1 MASRLNHRQSPREL
15 LQEHIRRALVEQL
28 SDSSLDWTG
37 LDTLKHPVLRIEACL
52 EERPAEPARQSTPG
66 LLVSV

>member
-1 MASRLNHRQSPREL
+1 MASRQNPRQSPREL
-15 LQEHIRRALVEQL
+15 LQEHIRRALVEKL
-28 SDSSLDWTG
+28 SDSSIDWTA
-37 LDTLKHPVLRIEACL
+37 LDTLRHPVLRIEACL